1 MFKIS
6 AIVLSAGRGFRMG
19 GNTPKQY
26 LEVGNLPVIVR
37 TLNLFD
43 ISNLIEEVILVVDIP
58 SLGFAREMVKEYPL
72 KKLKAIVPGGQERS
86 HSVYQGLEVVNKE
99 SSLVVVH
106 DGVRPF
112 FTLALLERVIEK
124 AKSKGAAIPGMPV
137 KDTIKICNEEGLV
150 ISTPEREKLWSIQT
164 PQAFRKDWLMEAYH
178 QAMGEGLI
186 ATDDA
191 GLLERIGRPVHVV
204 KGDYENIKL
213 TTPEDL
219 LLAEGILKRREKSC
233 E

>member
-1 MFKIS
+1 MSKVS

-19 GNTPKQY
+19 GSTPKQY
-26 LEVGNLPVIVR
+26 LEIDNLPVIVR

-43 ISNLIEEVILVVDIP
+43 ESRQIEEIILVVDLE
-58 SLGFAREMVKEYPL
+58 SLDLVKKTMVQYSI

-86 HSVYQGLEVVNKE
+86 HSVYQGLARVSEE

-124 AKSKGAAIPGMPV
+124 AKITGAAIPGVPV
-137 KDTIKICNEEGLV
+137 KDTIKICDEKGLV
-150 ISTPEREKLWSIQT
+150 VSTPARENLWAIQT
-164 PQAFRKDWLMEAYH
+164 PQAFRKDWLIEAY
-178 QAMGEGLI
+178 QQVMDEGII

-191 GLLERIGRPVHVV
+191 GLLEKMGRPVCVV
-204 KGDYENIKL
+204 MGDYENIKL

-219 LLAEGILKRREKSC
+219 LLAEGILRRRKGLC
-233 E
+233 D